1 MGAGQA
7 GHTLTPATPTHARK
21 YTLRG
26 TATRP
31 QATKIDAATVATA
44 LSWLV
49 VDVCGRVHIRRG
61 EQRSQ
66 VQRTCIL
73 VSPSQLSSHFALAA
87 CGDVKIDIERAL
99 ETLDS
104 RLHVTTVQ
112 EQKMRAEYGQ
122 FLRSLAFA
130 YVSRRM

>member
-1 MGAGQA
+1 MLREEGFTKKGAGQA

-49 VDVCGRVHIRRG
+49 VDVCGRVDACTSDEENNDLKYNVHVFLSVPPSYLLISHW
-61 EQRSQ
+61 QR
-66 VQRTCIL
+66 V
-73 VSPSQLSSHFALAA
+73 
-87 CGDVKIDIERAL
+87 E
-99 ETLDS
+99 
-104 RLHVTTVQ
+104 
-112 EQKMRAEYGQ
+112 M
-122 FLRSLAFA
+122 
-130 YVSRRM
+130 